1 MVEYFMKCREGVCVV
16 LMMLK
21 EYFKYLLILIPVLL
35 FMNDV
40 DEEQEVRKI
49 VDVFNK
55 YFRKDS

>member
-1 MVEYFMKCREGVCVV
+1 MKCKEEVYIV
-16 LMMLK
+16 LMLLK

-35 FMNDV
+35 FMNNV
-40 DEEQEVRKI
+40 DEEQEARKI